1 MAVESTGILKSILAT
16 ADLSAS
22 QYCFV
27 RLDFNGGIVL
37 PGAGGDAI
45 GVLQD
50 KPGAASPGAVCGP
63 GAITKIKAGGSFSA
77 GAYLQTTAA
86 GKAVSTTTG
95 AASLGQALQAST
107 GDGQIVSMIFQPS
120 AV

>member
-1 MAVESTGILKSILAT
+1 MAVESTVRLKSLIAT
-16 ADLSAS
+16 ASLASS

-27 RLDFNGGIVL
+27 RLDFSGGIVL
-37 PGAGGDAI
+37 PAAGGDAI

-50 KPGAASPGAVCGP
+50 KPAAGDPGAVCGP
-63 GAITKIKAGGSFSA
+63 GDITKVKAGGSFSA
-77 GAYLQTTAA
+77 GAYLQATAA